1 MNRISLIDLFDRIRH
16 FFDMQSH
23 FHKNDFQPKS
33 KVKSFAVPLF
43 VVVVLFMLCEYIL
56 LTPVHL
62 RSHAFIMQ
70 TIFLIMIFVALH
82 YLLSGNF
89 DKINKFLCFFAVFL
103 VVYLGLGT
111 IYSLPVFHAKEY
123 QQQLSLDKEADF
135 YKDNETI
142 SYQSIPVVDRESAIK
157 LGDRKMGQMV
167 DYVSQF
173 EVNDSYD
180 QINYN
185 DSPYRVTPLEY
196 SNLIKWFTNR
206 KEGLPAYIRV
216 DMVTQESEVVEL
228 KEGMKY
234 STSEHFGRNIYR
246 HLRLNYP
253 AKMFDEVAFEIDD
266 DGSPYWIAP
275 VYDYKIG
282 FFGGKDI
289 IGAVLV
295 DAVSGDHKYYDI
307 DEVPNWVDR
316 VYPSDLV
323 ITQLEN
329 YGKYTNGF
337 LNSIF
342 SQKGV
347 LQPTDGYNYIALNDD
362 VYLYTGLT
370 SVSKDASNVGFAL
383 INLRT
388 KEGKYYNIS
397 GAEEHS
403 AMSSAE
409 GKVQNLKYTATFPI
423 LVNANGEP
431 SYFLSLKDSS
441 NLVKMYAFVSV
452 KNYQIVATGSSVSE
466 AEENYYESL
475 AQNGKTTGESK
486 YEKTEGTISQIS
498 SAVKE
503 GNSLYYFQIDGNDTV
518 FIADISL
525 SDQLPLLKAGDKVEI
540 EYIPGDESAV
550 CHKINKK

>member
-1 MNRISLIDLFDRIRH
+1 MNRISLIDIFEQLSSFFHQNDHFRQNQNKKEHSIKSYLLPLIIVIILFAI
-16 FFDMQSH
+16 
-23 FHKNDFQPKS
+23 
-33 KVKSFAVPLF
+33 A
-43 VVVVLFMLCEYIL
+43 EYIL
-56 LTPVHL
+56 MTPLHL
-62 RSHAFIMQ
+62 RSQTFIIQ
-70 TIFLIMIFVALH
+70 TIMLLLIYIALH
-82 YLLSGNF
+82 YILGGSF
-89 DKINKFLCFFAVFL
+89 DKLNKILSMICLLMVL
-103 VVYLGLGT
+103 YIGIGS
-111 IYSLPVFHAKEY
+111 IYSLPLFHAKSY
-123 QQQLSLDKEADF
+123 QSQLILDKKADF
-135 YKDNETI
+135 YKDNPTI
-142 SYQSIPVVDRESAIK
+142 SYQSIPVVDRDSAIK

-173 EVNDSYD
+173 EVNDAYN

-196 SNLIKWFTNR
+196 SDIIKWFTNR

-216 DMVTQESEVVEL
+216 DMVNQESEVVEL

-246 HLRLNYP
+246 HLRFNYP
-253 AKMFDEVAFEIDD
+253 TMMFDEVAFEIND
-266 DGSPYWIAP
+266 DGDPYWVAP

-289 IGAVLV
+289 TGAVLV
-295 DAVSGDHKYYDI
+295 NAVNGDHQYYDI
-307 DEVPNWVDR
+307 DDVPSWVDR
-316 VYPSDLV
+316 VYPANLIIS
-323 ITQLEN
+323 QLEN

-337 LNSIF
+337 FNSIF

-347 LQPTDGYNYIALNDD
+347 LQPTDGYNYLAINDD

-388 KEGKYYNIS
+388 KEGKFYNIS

-423 LVNANGEP
+423 LINANGEP
-431 SYFLSLKDSS
+431 TYFLSLKDSS

-452 KNYQIVATGSSVSE
+452 KNYQIVATGSTVNE
-466 AEENYYESL
+466 AENNYYEIL

-486 YEKTEGTISQIS
+486 YKTIESTISVIN

-503 GNSLYYFQIDGNDTV
+503 GNSLYYLKLQDSDLI

-525 SDQLPLLKAGDKVEI
+525 SDELPLLQSGDTVKI
-540 EYIPGDESAV
+540 EYTPGKNSVV
-550 CHKINKK
+550 CHDIEKK

>member
-1 MNRISLIDLFDRIRH
+1 MNRISLIDLFEQFRAMFKKKDP
-16 FFDMQSH
+16 
-23 FHKNDFQPKS
+23 FQQKPKS
-33 KVKSFAVPLF
+33 SSLRSYLWPLLIVLIIFIAV
-43 VVVVLFMLCEYIL
+43 EYIL
-56 LTPVHL
+56 MFPIHL
-62 RSHAFIMQ
+62 RSKAFIIQ
-70 TIFLIMIFVALH
+70 TILLLMIYIALH
-82 YLLSGNF
+82 YLFSGCF
-89 DKINKFLCFFAVFL
+89 DKLNKVFSIICLFL
-103 VVYLGLGT
+103 VLYLGAGT
-111 IYSLPVFHAKEY
+111 IYSLPVFHAKSY
-123 QQQLSLDKEADF
+123 QSQLNLDKKADF
-135 YKDNETI
+135 YKDNPTI
-142 SYQSIPVVDRESAIK
+142 SYQSIPVVDRDSAIK

-173 EVNDSYD
+173 EVNDSYN
-180 QINYN
+180 QINYK

-196 SNLIKWFTNR
+196 SDIIKWFTNR

-246 HLRLNYP
+246 HLRFNYP
-253 AKMFDEVAFEIDD
+253 TMMFDQVAFEIDD
-266 DGSPYWIAP
+266 AGAPYWIAP

-289 IGAVLV
+289 VGAVLV
-295 DAVSGDHKYYDI
+295 DAVSGDHQYYDI
-307 DEVPNWVDR
+307 DKVPSWVDR
-316 VYPSDLV
+316 VYPADLIV
-323 ITQLEN
+323 AQLEN

-347 LQPTDGYNYIALNDD
+347 LQPTDGYNYLAINDD

-388 KEGKYYNIS
+388 KDGKFYNIS

-423 LVNANGEP
+423 LINANGEP

-452 KNYQIVATGSSVSE
+452 KNYQIVATGSTVNE
-466 AEENYYESL
+466 AENNYYEIL
-475 AQNGKTTGESK
+475 AQNGKTTGENK
-486 YEKTEGTISQIS
+486 YEKIEGTISIIN

-503 GNSLYYFQIDGNDTV
+503 GNSLYYLKIQDSDLI

-525 SDQLPLLKAGDKVEI
+525 SDELPLLQPGDQVTI
-540 EYIPGDESAV
+540 EYTPGKNSV
-550 CHKINKK
+550 ICHDITKK

>member
-1 MNRISLIDLFDRIRH
+1 MNRVSLIDLFEQFSSFFHQNGH
-16 FFDMQSH
+16 FQQNKKEHSI
-23 FHKNDFQPKS
+23 KS
-33 KVKSFAVPLF
+33 YILPFVIVLIIFAIA
-43 VVVVLFMLCEYIL
+43 EYVL
-56 LTPVHL
+56 LTPLHL
-62 RSHAFIMQ
+62 RSQSFIIQ
-70 TIFLIMIFVALH
+70 TVMLLLVYIALH
-82 YLLSGNF
+82 YLLGGSF
-89 DKINKFLCFFAVFL
+89 DKLNKILSAICL
-103 VVYLGLGT
+103 LMILYIGIGS
-111 IYSLPVFHAKEY
+111 IYSLPLFHAKSY
-123 QQQLSLDKEADF
+123 QSQLILDKKADF
-135 YKDNETI
+135 YKDNPTI
-142 SYQSIPVVDRESAIK
+142 SYQSIPVVDRDSAIK

-173 EVNDSYD
+173 EVNDSYN

-196 SNLIKWFTNR
+196 SDIIKWFTNR
-206 KEGLPAYIRV
+206 KEGLPAYIKV
-216 DMVTQESEVVEL
+216 DMVSQESEVVEL

-246 HLRLNYP
+246 HLRFNYP
-253 AKMFDEVAFEIDD
+253 TMMFDEVAFEIND
-266 DGSPYWIAP
+266 DGAPYWVAP
-275 VYDYKIG
+275 VYDYQIG

-289 IGAVLV
+289 VGAVLV
-295 DAVSGDHKYYDI
+295 NAVNGDHQYYDI
-307 DEVPNWVDR
+307 DDVPSWVDR
-316 VYPSDLV
+316 VYPANLIIS
-323 ITQLEN
+323 QLEN
-329 YGKYTNGF
+329 YGKYTHGF

-347 LQPTDGYNYIALNDD
+347 LQPTDGYNYLAINDD

-388 KEGKYYNIS
+388 KDGKFYNIS

-423 LVNANGEP
+423 LINANGEP
-431 SYFLSLKDSS
+431 TYFLSLKDGS

-452 KNYQIVATGSSVSE
+452 KNYQIVATGSTVNE
-466 AEENYYESL
+466 AENNYYEIL

-486 YEKTEGTISQIS
+486 YKTIESTITVIN

-503 GNSLYYFQIDGNDTV
+503 GNSLYYLKLQDSDLI
-518 FIADISL
+518 FIGDISL
-525 SDQLPLLKAGDKVEI
+525 SDELPLLQSGDIVKI
-540 EYIPGDESAV
+540 EYTPGKNSVV
-550 CHKINKK
+550 CHTIEKK